1 MWKAA
6 SKDSKVTQHTT
17 KRKVV
22 CFCNFFRLLHSLPD
36 VYSPVTAQVPPNGNR
51 AALCKHLGR
60 GQKETNPPQLSSR
73 ARPYVLV
80 GSACVAVMSV
90 LNPPPRPP
98 RLMNIVY
105 GISNL
110 ANYIVGAGILGL
122 PFVFS
127 KTGWAAGCFLILLAA
142 FATSLSFD
150 FLLQASTASG
160 CYSYDALALRTGGTR
175 LQKV

>member
-1 MWKAA
+1 
-6 SKDSKVTQHTT
+6 
-17 KRKVV
+17 
-22 CFCNFFRLLHSLPD
+22 
-36 VYSPVTAQVPPNGNR
+36 
-51 AALCKHLGR
+51 
-60 GQKETNPPQLSSR
+60 
-73 ARPYVLV
+73 
-80 GSACVAVMSV
+80 MSI

-175 LQKV
+175 LQKVMKFYLLQNIFPINLMPAKQFVKVVIIIDSFGPLSGYMIVIGNPPAPPQFIALASASRVTDLQHRR